1 MIHKAHSKG
10 KLESHFVSKVKEERS
25 RNTSGSNITDTSTNC
40 KKKKIKNNWE
50 VYPLEFKKIKSV
62 KMFFSQCNE
71 KIF

>member
-40 KKKKIKNNWE
+40 KKIKITERFIRWS
-50 VYPLEFKKIKSV
+50 LRKSN
-62 KMFFSQCNE
+62 Q
-71 KIF
+71 

>member
-40 KKKKIKNNWE
+40 KKKK
-50 VYPLEFKKIKSV
+50 KK
-62 KMFFSQCNE
+62 
-71 KIF
+71 

>member
-40 KKKKIKNNWE
+40 KKKKIKNN
-50 VYPLEFKKIKSV
+50 
-62 KMFFSQCNE
+62 
-71 KIF
+71 